1 MQTISKQW
9 LNGSSNWETVQSLT
23 RSKISYICTRVE
35 TERSRK
41 KDDEDAVV
49 DDAENGEHEVGG
61 EEWVFG
67 KMIFYG
73 VNGAARSECCAAAVL
88 MNAPC
93 LPVLWKIVENIL
105 SAERCHVYLCK

>member
-61 EEWVFG
+61 KEWVFG
-67 KMIFYG
+67 KMIFMVYSSTYG
-73 VNGAARSECCAAAVL
+73 TSSAAAVL
-88 MNAPC
+88 INAPY
-93 LPVLWKIVENIL
+93 LPVLWKIVEKIL
-105 SAERCHVYLCK
+105 SAERCHVYL